1 MSDLSLLPSD
11 IDDLPDHE
19 VEEAWS
25 RVPAI
30 VANIDMPKRFQK
42 GSPHWWFHL
51 PIKWQES
58 QAFVA
63 KHHRHSEPLK
73 RHRFSI
79 GMYDASTA
87 SYELI
92 GVVTVDNCSSA
103 WSKLYDH
110 AEIRRLCVL
119 PDKPNLA
126 SKLLRLATDACV
138 AMGMKKIVSYT
149 RPHESGSSL
158 QAVGYHLDHR
168 DDDRDLLRWI
178 YVPDG
183 GKFREYREQKAR
195 ANTKRLLRKES
206 AVS

>member
-1 MSDLSLLPSD
+1 MSDYIESLPGAGT
-11 IDDLPDHE
+11 P
-19 VEEAWS
+19 
-25 RVPAI
+25 R
-30 VANIDMPKRFQK
+30 
-42 GSPHWWFHL
+42 WWYHK
-51 PIKWQES
+51 PIKWPVS

-79 GMYDASTA
+79 GMYDSSTKDID
-87 SYELI
+87 LI

-103 WSKLYDH
+103 WSKHYDH

-119 PDKPNLA
+119 PNKPNLA

-158 QAVGYHLDHR
+158 QAVGYHLDQR

-195 ANTKRLLRKES
+195 AKTKRLLRKES

>member
-1 MSDLSLLPSD
+1 MSELSLLPSD

-19 VEEAWS
+19 VEEAWAK
-25 RVPAI
+25 VPDITWKLADL
-30 VANIDMPKRFQK
+30 APLPKA
-42 GSPHWWFHL
+42 GSPHWWFHM

-79 GMYDASTA
+79 GMYDSSTA

-138 AMGMKKIVSYT
+138 SMGMQKIVSYT

-158 QAVGYHLDHR
+158 KAVGYHLDHR
-168 DDDRDLLRWI
+168 DDERDLLRWVYI
-178 YVPDG
+178 PDRG
-183 GKFREYREQKAR
+183 EFREYRETRAR
-195 ANTKRLLRKES
+195 EKTKRLLKGFK
-206 AVS
+206 

>member
-1 MSDLSLLPSD
+1 MSNYSP
-11 IDDLPDHE
+11 
-19 VEEAWS
+19 
-25 RVPAI
+25 VPGAGTARWWCHKAI
-30 VANIDMPKRFQK
+30 K
-42 GSPHWWFHL
+42 L
-51 PIKWQES
+51 QES

-73 RHRFSI
+73 RHKFSI
-79 GMYDASTA
+79 GMYDYSTRNWD
-87 SYELI
+87 LI

-103 WSKLYDH
+103 WSKYYDH

-158 QAVGYHLDHR
+158 RAVGYNLDHR
-168 DDDRDLLRWI
+168 DDERELFRWI
-178 YVPDG
+178 YEPDFG
-183 GKFREYREQKAR
+183 EHREYRQAR
-195 ANTKRLLRKES
+195 DREKTKRLLKG
-206 AVS
+206 VSQ